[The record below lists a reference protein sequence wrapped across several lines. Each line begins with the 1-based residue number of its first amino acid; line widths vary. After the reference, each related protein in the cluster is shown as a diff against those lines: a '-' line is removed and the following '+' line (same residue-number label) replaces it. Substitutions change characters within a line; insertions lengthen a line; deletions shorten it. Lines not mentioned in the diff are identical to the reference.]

1 MENHLKNSIV
11 RENNNDFMRFVI
23 SIVLSCI
30 SISLLTLLISV
41 IPIVKEVFWSNEQQ
55 ALDYTNFFYK
65 WSYSNW
71 TDEYTLEFFRP
82 SKGYYIF
89 SPIIMVF
96 LFISNSCILV
106 QNYKRIKTLIFINLG
121 LSILPVIAFI
131 IIITIIGVNNE
142 IAMPFF
148 VIPILVTLGFYQL
161 IYLPIQIMLLVEK
174 KSITKFFAIKSS
186 DQFSI
191 GSNICTRRINGII
204 ASLIFLYAS
213 GSFFHSVYSEF
224 NMELFSLRNK
234 YAVAILISF
243 WFFTNIAIFR
253 YKRFKRIRRNF
264 FALSMGITSIIYV
277 FLLISMSKGYVGE
290 EMMSW
295 GLINLTIPDTI
306 IIVLFYTAII
316 LFWSIPAG
324 MFSNNKKDAAI
335 IATFFNVGI
344 LIIGIFI
351 IKIAYEDDLLNQGSK
366 MFYVFERIYYILVFY
381 AGALWGKFLGKKLYG
396 EYNKST
402 TT

>member
-1 MENHLKNSIV
+1 MNSRV
-11 RENNNDFMRFVI
+11 RENNKDFKRFVI

-30 SISLLTLLISV
+30 SISLLTLLITV

-55 ALDYTNFFYK
+55 ALNYTNFFYK
-65 WSYSNW
+65 WAYSNW

-89 SPIIMVF
+89 SPIIMVL

-106 QNYKRIKTLIFINLG
+106 HDYKRTRTLIFINLG
-121 LSILPVIAFI
+121 LSILPIIAFI

-161 IYLPIQIMLLVEK
+161 IYLPIQIMLIVEK
-174 KSITKFFAIKSS
+174 KSITQFFAIRGSY
-186 DQFSI
+186 QTSI
-191 GSNICTRRINGII
+191 GNNSITRRINGII
-204 ASLIFLYAS
+204 ASLICLYAS

-224 NMELFSLRNK
+224 DMELFSLRNK

-253 YKRFKRIRRNF
+253 YKRFNRIRRNF
-264 FALSMGITSIIYV
+264 FALTMGFTSIIYV
-277 FLLISMSKGYVGE
+277 FLLISMSKENVGM

-295 GLINLTIPDTI
+295 SLINMTIPDTI

-316 LFWSIPAG
+316 LFWSVPVG

-335 IATFFNVGI
+335 IASFFNVGI

-351 IKIAYEDDLLNQGSK
+351 IKIAYEDDLLNQVSK
-366 MFYVFERIYYILVFY
+366 MFYVFERIYYILLFY
-381 AGALWGKFLGKKLYG
+381 AGALWGKFLGKRLYR
-396 EYNKST
+396 EYNMAT
-402 TT
+402 IT

>member
-1 MENHLKNSIV
+1 
-11 RENNNDFMRFVI
+11 
-23 SIVLSCI
+23 
-30 SISLLTLLISV
+30 
-41 IPIVKEVFWSNEQQ
+41 
-55 ALDYTNFFYK
+55 
-65 WSYSNW
+65 
-71 TDEYTLEFFRP
+71 
-82 SKGYYIF
+82 
-89 SPIIMVF
+89 
-96 LFISNSCILV
+96 
-106 QNYKRIKTLIFINLG
+106 
-121 LSILPVIAFI
+121 
-131 IIITIIGVNNE
+131 
-142 IAMPFF
+142 
-148 VIPILVTLGFYQL
+148 
-161 IYLPIQIMLLVEK
+161 
-174 KSITKFFAIKSS
+174 
-186 DQFSI
+186 
-191 GSNICTRRINGII
+191 
-204 ASLIFLYAS
+204 
-213 GSFFHSVYSEF
+213 
-224 NMELFSLRNK
+224 
-234 YAVAILISF
+234 
-243 WFFTNIAIFR
+243 
-253 YKRFKRIRRNF
+253 
-264 FALSMGITSIIYV
+264 
-277 FLLISMSKGYVGE
+277 MSKGYVGE